1 MASNGWASLGAALAG
16 NDVKQRALYEQ
27 GATGVARLEGLLS
40 EARRRRDEEA
50 GYAGI
55 TPEAI
60 SAANANPSQASDL
73 LAAMF
78 HAGADPQRLSGYQRE
93 ALGTTIQQDAYDRAR
108 NGAQVADLNPL
119 LAVFNGKPVE
129 VSTVKDGV
137 SYNAYATPDQNT
149 FTPTQVGLAE
159 IMQKGAQAEAS
170 RASAANSYASA
181 AKTRG
186 EMGSGGPVVGGG
198 RAADWSIQ
206 QDRDGNVLRVNKITG
221 QALPVM
227 VGDEQLRRG
236 TTAGKAPN
244 NEQANAAGFAARMVA
259 AGKELDALE
268 QGGYDPTSALDRA
281 ANAIGG
287 VTGNVLISGE
297 GQRYNQAAQNWV
309 RANLRKESGA
319 AIGRDEMAQ
328 EIRNYFPVAGD
339 TRETIAQKTRNRR
352 LVEQNMIR
360 TAGPAWPGNG
370 SSSAAS
376 PSPVSSIARGGTGDG
391 GHAVGDVITVNGRQ
405 YRITGGD
412 PNDPDVEPL

>member
-1 MASNGWASLGAALAG
+1 MASGWSELGAALAG
-16 NDVKQRALYEQ
+16 NGARQRALYEQ

-78 HAGADPQRLSGYQRE
+78 HAGIDPQRLSGYQRE

-186 EMGSGGPVVGGG
+186 EIADANSPAAGGG
-198 RAADWSIQ
+198 KASDWVVQTDAAGNIWRINKKTGMSSQVVSPGGTPIQNKQAFAAQQATQQAEGTEQSFKTALDTLTDLQSSKGLEDAVGLSSILPTRPGSDAANFEAKLDSFKAQ
-206 QDRDGNVLRVNKITG
+206 TFLPMVQNLRG
-221 QALPVM
+221 LGALSDAEGAKLSAA
-227 VGDEQLRRG
+227 VGSLSTKQSEDQFKSSLRTIR
-236 TTAGKAPN
+236 TTL
-244 NEQANAAGFAARMVA
+244 NAAQERARRNTLNV
-259 AGKELDALE
+259 G
-268 QGGYDPTSALDRA
+268 
-281 ANAIGG
+281 AIA
-287 VTGNVLISGE
+287 SG
-297 GQRYNQAAQNWV
+297 RPVSQAATP
-309 RANLRKESGA
+309 APA
-319 AIGRDEMAQ
+319 PA
-328 EIRNYFPVAGD
+328 
-339 TRETIAQKTRNRR
+339 
-352 LVEQNMIR
+352 
-360 TAGPAWPGNG
+360 TA
-370 SSSAAS
+370 SAAPPLRAVN
-376 PSPVSSIARGGTGDG
+376 PST
-391 GHAVGDVITVNGRQ
+391 GHAVVWNG
-405 YRITGGD
+405 TAWVD
-412 PNDPDVEPL
+412 E